1 MNKITIWNIQ
11 LNKKIKLKQK
21 KKQTNK
27 KKAFIKINNG
37 DVIINDS
44 MVLYNII
51 FIKILKEK

>member
-21 KKQTNK
+21 KKKQTK
-27 KKAFIKINNG
+27 KKKFIKINNG

>member
-21 KKQTNK
+21 KNKQTK